1 MNKKDKYDLIFRVSV
16 AIAVIAAVAAILIAG
31 MITDVLDPFVITII
45 VLMTLYM
52 VNGIIRY

>member
-1 MNKKDKYDLIFRVSV
+1 MDKKDKYDLIFRISV
-16 AIAVIAAVAAILIAG
+16 AIAVIAAGAAILIAG
-31 MITDVLDPFVITII
+31 MITNVLDPFVITII

>member
-1 MNKKDKYDLIFRVSV
+1 MDNKDKYDLIFRVSV

-31 MITDVLDPFVITII
+31 MITNVLDPYVITAI
-45 VLMTLYM
+45 VLMTLCM

>member
-1 MNKKDKYDLIFRVSV
+1 MYKKDKYDLIFRISV
-16 AIAVIAAVAAILIAG
+16 AIALIAVVAAILIAG
-31 MITDVLDPFVITII
+31 MITDVLDPYVIAII

>member
-1 MNKKDKYDLIFRVSV
+1 MNKKDKYDLIFRISV

-31 MITDVLDPFVITII
+31 MITNVLDPFVIAII

>member
-16 AIAVIAAVAAILIAG
+16 AIAVIAAVVAILIAG
-31 MITDVLDPFVITII
+31 MITDVLDPCVITVI

>member
-1 MNKKDKYDLIFRVSV
+1 MKKNKCDLIFRISV

-31 MITDVLDPFVITII
+31 MITNVLDPCVITVI

>member
-1 MNKKDKYDLIFRVSV
+1 MDKKDKYDLIFRVSV

-31 MITDVLDPFVITII
+31 MITNVLDPFVITII